1 MLGDQLGIF
10 TDEAGF
16 EGTVDD
22 EDGHGDAVGVEDLDR
37 TPIGLCQSDV
47 VDLAGFNDAAGQPN
61 RPEEGDGVGGCVGVD
76 AGDRHG
82 CATEQFLGHLPAL
95 GEEPD
100 EPFGI
105 AGEPPSLFVNRYP
118 R

>member
-1 MLGDQLGIF
+1 MQNAAISAHGLGLEQQLGEAVLGDQLGIF

-22 EDGHGDAVGVEDLDR
+22 EDRHGDAVGVEDLDR

-61 RPEEGDGVGGCVGVD
+61 
-76 AGDRHG
+76 
-82 CATEQFLGHLPAL
+82 L
-95 GEEPD
+95 
-100 EPFGI
+100 
-105 AGEPPSLFVNRYP
+105 SLIHI
-118 R
+118 